1 MIILKNEIKWG
12 KLIVCILI
20 PLALGGVSAWLT
32 HSSMEHYA
40 NIYKPVLS
48 PPGWVFPVVWTILYV
63 LMGVASYLIRV
74 ADVSDPRKK
83 RALTLYAIQLLV
95 NVIWPL
101 IFFNAEKYL
110 LAFAWLVLLWLLVW
124 GCTASFRYISKRAG
138 QLLIPYLI
146 WLFYA
151 GYLNL
156 GVYLLN

>member
-1 MIILKNEIKWG
+1 MKHEIKWG

-32 HSSMEHYA
+32 RGSMAHYEDV
-40 NIYKPVLS
+40 YKPLLS

-63 LMGVASYLIRV
+63 LMGIASYQICV
-74 ADVSDPRKK
+74 ADVSDDRKK
-83 RALTLYAIQLLV
+83 RALTIYAVQLLV

-110 LAFAWLVLLWLLVW
+110 LAFVWLVLLWILVWWCMRLFRAIRKQAGTLLV
-124 GCTASFRYISKRAG
+124 
-138 QLLIPYLI
+138 PYLI
-146 WLFYA
+146 WLFFA